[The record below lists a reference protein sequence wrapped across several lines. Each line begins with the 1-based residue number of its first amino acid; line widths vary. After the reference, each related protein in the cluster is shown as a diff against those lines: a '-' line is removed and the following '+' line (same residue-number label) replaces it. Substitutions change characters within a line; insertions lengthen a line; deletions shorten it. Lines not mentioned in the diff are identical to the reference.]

1 MVFGK
6 NKKLTDEEKKIWN
19 ENITKL
25 ENSNIGE
32 TERLENFR
40 KLIQNG
46 ESLSKSDIEYIQ
58 KLDKEY
64 HRKNRPTLTMSNNI
78 EGKKIVKYLGIVSGH
93 SVLGINIFSDAL
105 TSLRDIVGGR
115 SETYETY
122 FEEAREQAL
131 DEMIYSATSIDATA
145 IISVK
150 IDYTTLEGKNKN
162 MLMVSANGTAVE
174 TD

>member
-1 MVFGK
+1 
-6 NKKLTDEEKKIWN
+6 
-19 ENITKL
+19 
-25 ENSNIGE
+25 
-32 TERLENFR
+32 
-40 KLIQNG
+40 
-46 ESLSKSDIEYIQ
+46 
-58 KLDKEY
+58 
-64 HRKNRPTLTMSNNI
+64 MSNNI

-131 DEMIYSATSIDATA
+131 DEMIYSATSIGATA